1 MAERKRTARRP
12 APKRKAPAPRKRNDL
27 FAQFRRSR
35 VEFRPDA
42 QESAFLKSLHLTLQ
56 QRQRLLRWGLYILV
70 CLLSLILQDVIMS
83 RIHIF
88 GATTD
93 LPVAAIMLI
102 SILEGSEIGSIFA
115 MLASIFYHFSGSAPG
130 PYCVGL
136 ITVPALLL
144 GLFRQKFWHRS
155 SGSIILCAGI
165 ALLTYEVGLY
175 VTGIFMGLTRWD
187 RLPYFLLTSAYTIV
201 IMIPMYQLIYKI
213 GKTGGH
219 TWKE

>member
-1 MAERKRTARRP
+1 
-12 APKRKAPAPRKRNDL
+12 
-27 FAQFRRSR
+27 
-35 VEFRPDA
+35 
-42 QESAFLKSLHLTLQ
+42 
-56 QRQRLLRWGLYILV
+56 
-70 CLLSLILQDVIMS
+70 MS

-102 SILEGSEIGSIFA
+102 SILEGSEIGSVFA